1 MEILIGLAIVAM
13 VTLFW
18 WRHWQHESRRAGWR
32 FVPDPAYAAPPR
44 PMPAP
49 PAHVEPVAAIFPLLK
64 LRAPFTR
71 EEAIAAFRRR
81 SLVLHPD
88 HGGSA
93 ALFQILLAERDRALM
108 TASQ

>member
-1 MEILIGLAIVAM
+1 MEILIGLAIASMVA
-13 VTLFW
+13 LFW
-18 WRHWQHESRRAGWR
+18 WRHWQHESRRFGWR
-32 FVPDPAYAAPPR
+32 FVPDPAYATPP
-44 PMPAP
+44 PPTP
-49 PAHVEPVAAIFPLLK
+49 TSPAHVEPAIFPLLK

-71 EEAIAAFRRR
+71 AEAIAAFRRR